1 MTRRRLAHIIAMIF
15 LGLLLGSAGFT
26 LVQASP
32 RTVDIPPEYQ
42 RLYSS
47 LKVNLDNFDSYL
59 NSQPMAANYPVV
71 FAAELLPANDNR
83 GTDLLKPQALQSTV
97 MYLDRLQELGVQA
110 VTLPIGY
117 PLYTP
122 NFPHYQDY
130 VQF

>member
-1 MTRRRLAHIIAMIF
+1 
-15 LGLLLGSAGFT
+15 
-26 LVQASP
+26 
-32 RTVDIPPEYQ
+32 
-42 RLYSS
+42 
-47 LKVNLDNFDSYL
+47 
-59 NSQPMAANYPVV
+59 MAANYPVV